1 MSKKGMRILVP
12 LDGSKNSFRGL
23 DKAIS
28 LAKQSESFITGIFVV
43 PNLPSELDA
52 FRAIVNRSIHKQY
65 DNFTK
70 KAKEKCSKNGVDF
83 IDIIEFGE
91 EGSRIVSYAKKN
103 NFDLIVM
110 GSRGLGSVS
119 EFFLGSTSKYV
130 LHKSKI
136 PVMIVK

>member
-1 MSKKGMRILVP
+1 MTKLKKILVP
-12 LDGSKNSFRGL
+12 LDGSNNSFRGL

-28 LAKQSESFITGIFVV
+28 LAKQSESFITGIFVI
-43 PNLPSELDA
+43 PNLPSELDV
-52 FRAIVNRSIHKQY
+52 FRTMVNRSIHKQY

-70 KAKEKCSKNGVDF
+70 KAKEKCSKNGVNF
-83 IDIIEFGE
+83 IDIIEFGK
-91 EGSRIVSYAKKN
+91 EGPRIVSYAKKN

-119 EFFLGSTSKYV
+119 EFFLGSTSNYV
-130 LHKSKI
+130 LRTSKI